1 MSIYTNTLSNNIA
14 ALTTTRFE
22 TRIQNDRIYEI
33 DKYLSEIQHLLMR
46 MLLSESKTFILNSPT
61 GTGKN
66 DTFLYLISELKK
78 RFKKKKFVIVY
89 PSNLSNEAKT
99 EEYSNSE
106 NNWRQLDMN
115 ILSIDQYTD
124 ATTRAN
130 IGSLIHD
137 ADVIHIV
144 ANSYKYIAP
153 YVNEDWVFIVD
164 EVHKATTQHQIAP
177 LDEYQQ
183 IINSPATKILMTGTL
198 FDSFKQE
205 FDFPTI
211 YVDRKEN
218 PEINLHCCEIVNAK
232 GKCLRYNF
240 KNRLRHLE
248 NAAMNFIPTLEK
260 KGKVHI
266 IYIQDKN
273 AIDRLADYTE
283 KMGMKAAK
291 IYSADEIRN
300 NSKIYNYL
308 VNGQP
313 IPMSKDDDSI
323 VIISTSLSYDSINL
337 NNEHEQIG
345 KIAVFGEPYTQNV
358 RQLVARPRK
367 AKELDVYYFRLKR
380 PQTKKY
386 TKTYAQFRAECQK
399 VVGEYHKLIN
409 ALLKIKTGL
418 EMASEGVDEFSLL
431 TKANTELKKIIPY
444 ATFKTVKE
452 IKYKLKNL
460 TKNKNHLPHDI
471 LQACSLQQAK

>member
-22 TRIQNDRIYEI
+22 ISIQNDRIYEI

-46 MLLSESKTFILNSPT
+46 MLLSKSRTFILNSPT

-66 DTFLYLISELKK
+66 DTFLYLISQLKK
-78 RFKKKKFVIVY
+78 RYPKKKFVTVY

-99 EEYSNSE
+99 EEYSNSK

-153 YVNEDWVFIVD
+153 YVDEDWVFIVD

-211 YVDRKEN
+211 KVVRKEN
-218 PEINLHCCEIVNAK
+218 P
-232 GKCLRYNF
+232 
-240 KNRLRHLE
+240 
-248 NAAMNFIPTLEK
+248 
-260 KGKVHI
+260 
-266 IYIQDKN
+266 
-273 AIDRLADYTE
+273 
-283 KMGMKAAK
+283 
-291 IYSADEIRN
+291 
-300 NSKIYNYL
+300 
-308 VNGQP
+308 
-313 IPMSKDDDSI
+313 
-323 VIISTSLSYDSINL
+323 
-337 NNEHEQIG
+337 
-345 KIAVFGEPYTQNV
+345 
-358 RQLVARPRK
+358 
-367 AKELDVYYFRLKR
+367 
-380 PQTKKY
+380 
-386 TKTYAQFRAECQK
+386 
-399 VVGEYHKLIN
+399 
-409 ALLKIKTGL
+409 KIKC
-418 EMASEGVDEFSLL
+418 SLL
-431 TKANTELKKIIPY
+431 RNCQCKRQMFEIQFQEPP
-444 ATFKTVKE
+444 AT
-452 IKYKLKNL
+452 
-460 TKNKNHLPHDI
+460 
-471 LQACSLQQAK
+471 S